1 MPLSTDLAL
10 HSIHYQVLFRVLL
23 KVCHKHSKSKDYL
36 FAKIDHY
43 QNIFWGNAAVFTYA
57 TFSTPISN
65 IQTIGFR
72 LRVLTIDMIHVSF
85 LLVNLRMIY
94 GPH

>member
-1 MPLSTDLAL
+1 MRRNRAIIWGIESLSHT
-10 HSIHYQVLFRVLL
+10 Q
-23 KVCHKHSKSKDYL
+23 SKSKNYL
-36 FAKIDHY
+36 FAIIDHY
-43 QNIFWGNAAVFTYA
+43 QNIILVYA
-57 TFSTPISN
+57 LHYSPFVPLISN